1 MSENGDGRLSRRKF
15 LLGMASMSLSL
26 SLGEAHAYTP
36 FEPFTFAFVS
46 DVHLVNGKP
55 DSYKLLQ
62 ESQLFLQQLVKE
74 LNDEPID
81 FILFGGDQVEH
92 VGRDQANWQLF
103 LDCIQGLNAP
113 WSFILGEQDISGEYP
128 VDKMKTFGPDW
139 KSRNIE
145 TTTPYW
151 AHTMSQNPGVHVVGL
166 DTTLPNTTTGGVSPR
181 QLEWLKKNLN
191 ANKKLFTIVFS
202 HHPLLPPSP
211 FDGGPPFEEY
221 VIPDGGA
228 VREVL
233 AGFPQVKLVISGHVH
248 VSKVQQEGGIW
259 HISCPSLDVYP
270 CAYRVFRVTPD
281 SVSMETRQIG
291 FPALVKKGRKLL
303 AESNLASKYDR
314 TNPDAFVEIVEG
326 AREDRDAVISFV
338 GKGIQPLNKKKRD
351 KEKEDKRDKEEEK
364 RDKKKAKEDKKQEEE
379 RQKQEEKDRKRQEAE
394 DEKQARK
401 QPKTQPAKTTSKPSS
416 KSPASKSK
424 AQSKQGKPTD
434 TIPESD
440 IKANP
445 DETPPP
451 PQSESVPAPEPMPG
465 PPESEDVPPPPPPP
479 PTPKYDKKRDGGG

>member
-1 MSENGDGRLSRRKF
+1 MGENGDGVLSRRKF
-15 LLGMASMSLSL
+15 LLGMAGLSLSL
-26 SLGEAHAYTP
+26 SFGEAHAYTP
-36 FEPFTFAFVS
+36 FEPFTFAFVT
-46 DVHLVNGKP
+46 DIHLVNGKP

-81 FILFGGDQVEH
+81 FIMFGGDQCENI
-92 VGRDQANWQLF
+92 GRDQANWQLF

-113 WSFILGEQDISGEYP
+113 WSFILGEQDISGDYG

-151 AHTMSQNPGVHVVGL
+151 AHTMSQNPGVHVIGL

-181 QLEWLKKNLN
+181 QLEWLKKDLT
-191 ANKKLFTIVFS
+191 ANKKLFTIVFA
-202 HHPLLPPSP
+202 HHPLLPPPP

-233 AGFPQVKLVISGHVH
+233 AGFPQVKMVISGHVH
-248 VSKVQQEGGIW
+248 VSKVQQEGNIW
-259 HISCPSLDVYP
+259 HISSPSLDVYP

-281 SVSMETRQIG
+281 AVTMETRQIG
-291 FPALVKKGRKLL
+291 FPALVKRARKLL
-303 AESNLASKYDR
+303 IDSNLASKYER
-314 TNPDAFVEIVEG
+314 GNPEAFVELVEG
-326 AREDRDAVISFV
+326 AREDSDALISFV
-338 GKGIQPLNKKKRD
+338 GKGIQPINKKKRE
-351 KEKEDKRDKEEEK
+351 KEKEDKRDKKEEK
-364 RDKKKAKEDKKQEEE
+364 RDKQKEKEEKKQEEE

-394 DEKQARK
+394 EAKQARK
-401 QPKTQPAKTTSKPSS
+401 KPASERKAATKSGTSSSS
-416 KSPASKSK
+416 KSGTSKSGT
-424 AQSKQGKPTD
+424 SKTKGKPEPLE

-445 DETPPP
+445 EETPAPP
-451 PQSESVPAPEPMPG
+451 EQQ
-465 PPESEDVPPPPPPP
+465 PESESMPPPPPPP
-479 PTPKYDKKRDGGG
+479 PTPKYDKKRDAGL

>member
-1 MSENGDGRLSRRKF
+1 MGENGGAMLSRRKF
-15 LLGMASMSLSL
+15 LLGMTGLSLSL

-36 FEPFTFAFVS
+36 FEPFTFAYVT

-74 LNDEPID
+74 LNEEPID
-81 FILFGGDQVEH
+81 FVMFGGDQVEN

-113 WSFILGEQDISGEYP
+113 WSFILGEQDISGEYAL
-128 VDKMKTFGPDW
+128 DKMKTFGPDW

-145 TTTPYW
+145 TTMPYW
-151 AHTMSQNPGVHVVGL
+151 AHTMSQNPGVHIVGL

-181 QLEWLKKNLN
+181 QLEWLKKDLN

-202 HHPLLPPSP
+202 HHPLLPPPP

-233 AGFPQVKLVISGHVH
+233 AGFPQVKMVISGHVH
-248 VSKVQQEGGIW
+248 VSKVQHEGGIW
-259 HISCPSLDVYP
+259 HISSPSLDVYP
-270 CAYRVFRVTPD
+270 CAYRIFRVTPD
-281 SVSMETRQIG
+281 SVTMETRQIE
-291 FPALVKKGRKLL
+291 FPALIKKARKLL
-303 AESNLASKYDR
+303 IDSNLASKYER
-314 TNPDAFVEIVEG
+314 GNPEAFVELIEG
-326 AREDRDAVISFV
+326 TREDRDAIISFTN
-338 GKGIQPLNKKKRD
+338 KSIQPYTRKKKKDD
-351 KEKEDKRDKEEEK
+351 KDDKRDKKEEK
-364 RDKKKAKEDKKQEEE
+364 RDKKKEKEEKKQEEERQKQEEE

-394 DEKQARK
+394 EEKQARK
-401 QPKTQPAKTTSKPSS
+401 KPST
-416 KSPASKSK
+416 KSGTSKSK
-424 AQSKQGKPTD
+424 SKPASELPT
-434 TIPESD
+434 TEVPESEV
-440 IKANP
+440 KANP

-451 PQSESVPAPEPMPG
+451 PAPEPEVDSGSGTGSESV
-465 PPESEDVPPPPPPP
+465 PPPPPP
-479 PTPKYDKKRDGGG
+479 PTPKYDKTRDGGG